1 MLEDR
6 DYMRR
11 PEYGMSLWRSVTVA
25 LLLIN
30 VAAFIGLKYWPP
42 SFRVDDYFGLS
53 YAGLRR
59 GYIWQLFT
67 FQFLHGGWLHL
78 ILNSI
83 GIFTFG
89 LAVEQFLGAK
99 RFLQL
104 YLLSGVVGGLV
115 HVLGGLVLPQHFG
128 VIVQG
133 EYRLYVPVVGAS
145 AGLFGLIAAFATM
158 YPERDLTVFLFF
170 VFPIRVS
177 AKVLASVFLGISILG
192 MIIQKT
198 SSDKSN
204 IAHGAHAGGLLA
216 GWLFVRHLSP
226 RDRNV

>member
-1 MLEDR
+1 MLEER
-6 DYMRR
+6 DYLRR
-11 PEYGMSLWRSVTVA
+11 PKYGASLWRSVTIT
-25 LLLIN
+25 LLIIN
-30 VAAFIGLKYWPP
+30 LVVFLGQLYW
-42 SFRVDDYFGLS
+42 SRSLRVNYYFGLS
-53 YAGLRR
+53 YAGLHR
-59 GYIWQLFT
+59 GFVWQLLT
-67 FQFLHGGWLHL
+67 YQFLHGGVLHL
-78 ILNSI
+78 VLNSL

-104 YLLSGVVGGLV
+104 YLISGVVGGLV

-192 MIIQKT
+192 IVIQKT
-198 SSDKSN
+198 SFDKSN
-204 IAHGAHAGGLLA
+204 IAHGAHAGGMLA
-216 GWLFVRHLSP
+216 GWLFVRHLLPS
-226 RDRNV
+226 DRNT